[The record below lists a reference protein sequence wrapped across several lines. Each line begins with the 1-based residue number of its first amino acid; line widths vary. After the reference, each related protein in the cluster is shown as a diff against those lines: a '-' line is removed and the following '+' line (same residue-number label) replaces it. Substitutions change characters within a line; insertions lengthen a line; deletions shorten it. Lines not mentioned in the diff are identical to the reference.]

1 MCDFLR
7 GKSLQFGRS
16 NNIYRKSG
24 SVYTNCETAVAPNFA
39 GDVDHKLQLRSLFF
53 HEW

>member
-1 MCDFLR
+1 MMCDFLR
-7 GKSLQFGRS
+7 GKSQFGSS

-39 GDVDHKLQLRSLFF
+39 GNVDH
-53 HEW
+53 